1 MDSRVSTRSY
11 SLVNQIRN
19 LLMNERVSARVPR
32 SNLWVSGVVLTVL
45 QYFDALW
52 WMIKI
57 RGEGYQIQYSI
68 AGGWQIDLFPAS
80 PEYIRRAAHSRPTG
94 SQGGPGAPR

>member
-1 MDSRVSTRSY
+1 
-11 SLVNQIRN
+11 Q
-19 LLMNERVSARVPR
+19 NERVSVRVPR

-45 QYFDALW
+45 QYFDA
-52 WMIKI
+52 I

-80 PEYIRRAAHSRPTG
+80 PEYIR
-94 SQGGPGAPR
+94 